1 MDDAML
7 VRLELIHERLS
18 NLMAQSTA
26 MGTVTEEKLA
36 KQIQLIEEC
45 DSKLTQEIY
54 FYIEKCS
61 QVSSERLKT
70 FTKTQFQSEEWRVEM
85 KALLKNPSVT
95 LTTAKLPKLAL
106 PKFKGETLRWAEFW
120 DRFKSNVHDKS
131 LPDAEKMA
139 YLVGCLDA
147 EALQAVEGL
156 GITELNY
163 NVTLEILKERFG
175 NQQKVIDAHYDAI
188 NNVQRATH
196 HATDCRA
203 NLNMIERHLRVLQSL
218 GETINGNHLRS
229 TILSKFPEKVVYEL
243 HLLTLTDNIDNIRS
257 GLQKII
263 TAMESAKESPVPSSS
278 DNIST
283 AALHIT
289 THQKKGKQENKR
301 ISHKRG
307 FLKRK
312 LLENTEK
319 MSKNKKPKMAC
330 IFCQGAHY
338 NASCT
343 VVQDIND
350 RKKKLGKRCY
360 ICFKE
365 GHRTTTC
372 HNRKPCFFCKGSH
385 NQALCPQKPGHN
397 NIELS
402 MASMSLSKHNDI
414 NIKHNYCS
422 YLQTAIVEVGP
433 KNSNRTKTRRLIL
446 DNGSGRSYITRKL
459 AKELDLVADQEDELM
474 VFVFGAD
481 DPVNISS
488 PSVDIQIITRR
499 GIRRV
504 IRVNIVRRITNYLGP
519 PMSMDGI
526 DGVDVVADDGSASE
540 EPQLLMGGDYYYS
553 FHRKEMLLLKDHLY
567 LINTDFGWMIAGKV
581 LQEEK
586 NNTLSVIMYCQCQE
600 SVIPY
605 FVTPDL
611 PLREPDIR
619 FLWALESI
627 GIVDS
632 PKITREEEA
641 IKHFNET
648 VKYEDKRYQVK
659 WPWITY
665 PPDLP
670 TNYGL
675 AYGRLSSLIK
685 RLEHDAME
693 EYDSILREQL
703 TVGVIEVID
712 PSEIDSKTHPVH
724 YLAHHIILPKGK
736 KGRVVY
742 DGSAK
747 LKNSKSLNE
756 CMYRGPSML
765 EDLTAL
771 LLRFR
776 VNKIG
781 ITADV
786 EKAFLQVGLQQ
797 EDRDVTRFLWLKDP
811 KQGVTE
817 KNLLHLR
824 FCRVPFGVISS
835 PFLLTAT
842 IRHHLSKGDQHLMS
856 EIAERTYV
864 DNLVTGTDTLEEAR
878 ELVNKTR
885 ATFTELSMNIREW
898 TSNNKRLL
906 KTIPKQFRS
915 KDTESTKVLGLTW
928 HIGKDTLKLRLGDVL
943 SDTKQDNTTTT
954 KRGILR
960 TLASLYDPCGF
971 AAPLILPAKLL
982 LQELW
987 KRKEKWDSQLPEDL
1001 EEEWQKA
1008 VSALQ
1013 TAAEIE
1019 IPRHVGLSPNEDTEC
1034 ELHCFTDA
1042 SKRAYS
1048 AVVYLRI
1055 VNKKEVSTKV
1065 MLIMA
1070 KSRVTPINHSED
1082 LKIPKLEL
1090 LGFVIGKRLL
1100 TYVKNTLRIEL
1111 KRLCLWSDSEI
1122 VLYWMKSDKLLPP
1135 FVCRRINEIK
1145 QNKDIEPRYVNTELN
1160 PADLATRPEL
1170 WHTKKELWFN
1180 GPQFLSLSEEGW
1192 PKLQEHGQS
1201 ALFAGTDSIIDTTS
1215 SQAEESVRGTI
1226 EQEITEGMTIDIE
1239 NIEDNGQMQV
1249 SATGADINCA
1259 EIKNLQKLHF
1269 PQEAAGKKTSLFR
1282 NLGLFVDMDGLLRC
1296 KGRLMNTMCSYDTKY
1311 PILIPKNSEFTDRL
1325 ILETHQRYYHVGAP
1339 HTLSIIRQ
1347 KYWIPQGRAKVQR
1360 IIRKCQQCIKH
1371 GGGPYKLPST
1381 PALPAERANYSA
1393 PFTYTGMD
1401 YFGPILVMEN
1411 GQMIKRWICL
1421 YTCLAVR
1428 AIHME
1433 VVKDLT
1439 AEECLLAMRRFI
1451 STRGRPELIVSDN
1464 ALQFKLTAELLAN
1477 TYFMDNKIR
1486 WKFIPQLSP
1495 WHGGFYER
1503 LVGIVKNC
1511 MKRTLAKRVLND
1523 SQLSTVIKEIEA
1535 VTNSRPLTCVG
1546 SDIEYLLRPTDFLTY
1561 GKCIAIEPSI
1571 QNSYPGGSVT
1581 KENLVEGWKKGRIM
1595 LEEFKRMFL
1604 GQYLCSLRE
1613 RYQHSHKEPRVK
1625 TNRSPHIGDIVQIKG
1640 DSKNR
1645 ENWKVGKI
1653 ISLKRGADGEC
1664 RVAKVNVEGK
1674 EFIRSIGHLYP
1685 LEVEEARLEDSGT
1698 EERIQVNPD
1707 VLEAEE
1713 SSLQGSTEISEIESR
1728 YPERESTEQMPLE
1741 TAVEDDVRLET
1752 NGLDKILTPEE
1763 LIQENGIGEQ
1773 GKVVSEGDED
1783 VERVETVS
1791 DVNEGRSRR
1800 AAAVRAREKIAQW
1813 TSQLITLL

>member
-7 VRLELIHERLS
+7 VRLELIHERIVS
-18 NLMAQSTA
+18 LMAQSATREA
-26 MGTVTEEKLA
+26 VTEDELT
-36 KQIQLIEEC
+36 KQIQLVEEC
-45 DSKLTQEIY
+45 SSRLTQELH
-54 FYIEKCS
+54 FYIEKGS
-61 QVSSERLKT
+61 QISSESLKK
-70 FTKTQFQSEEWRVEM
+70 FTKTQFQSDEWRVEM
-85 KALLKNPSVT
+85 KALLKNSSVT
-95 LTTAKLPKLAL
+95 LNTAKLPKLSL

-120 DRFKSNVHDKS
+120 DRFKSNVHDKA

-139 YLVGCLDA
+139 YLVGCLEE

-188 NNVQRATH
+188 NNLQRAAH
-196 HATDCRA
+196 HATECRV
-203 NLNMIERHLRVLQSL
+203 NFNMIERHLRILQSL
-218 GETINGNHLRS
+218 GETVNGNHLRS

-278 DNIST
+278 DKIST

-289 THQKKGKQENKR
+289 THQTKGKQDYKR
-301 ISHKRG
+301 ISHKKG

-312 LLENTEK
+312 LPENTERLRIS
-319 MSKNKKPKMAC
+319 M
-330 IFCQGAHY
+330 
-338 NASCT
+338 T
-343 VVQDIND
+343 
-350 RKKKLGKRCY
+350 GKRNSAKDVT
-360 ICFKE
+360 FAS
-365 GHRTTTC
+365 
-372 HNRKPCFFCKGSH
+372 RKDIEQQHVTIGSH
-385 NQALCPQKPGHN
+385 VTSAKE
-397 NIELS
+397 I
-402 MASMSLSKHNDI
+402 I
-414 NIKHNYCS
+414 IKLYVHKS
-422 YLQTAIVEVGP
+422 QTAIVEVGQ
-433 KNSNRTKTRRLIL
+433 KNSNRTKTRRLML

-459 AKELDLVADQEDELM
+459 AKELDLAADQEDELM

-488 PSVDIQIITRR
+488 PSADIQIITRR
-499 GIRRV
+499 GIRRD
-504 IRVNIVRRITNYLGP
+504 IRVNIVRRIANYLGP

-526 DGVDVVADDGSASE
+526 DGVDVVADDGSARE
-540 EPQLLMGGDYYYS
+540 EPQLLIGGDYCYS
-553 FHRKEMLLLKDHLY
+553 FYRKEMLLLKEHLY

-581 LQEEK
+581 QQEEK
-586 NNTLSVIMYCQCQE
+586 NNTLSVIMYCQCQG

-675 AYGRLSSLIK
+675 AYGRLSSLIR
-685 RLEHDAME
+685 RLEQDAME

-703 TVGVIEVID
+703 TAGVIEVID
-712 PSEIDSKTHPVH
+712 PSEIVSKTHPVH

-842 IRHHLSKGDQHLMS
+842 IRHHLSQGDQNLMS

-898 TSNNKRLL
+898 TSNNKLLL
-906 KTIPKQFRS
+906 KSIPKQFRS

-928 HIGKDTLKLRLGDVL
+928 HMRKDTLKLRLGDVL
-943 SDTKQDNTTTT
+943 SDTQQDKTTTT

-987 KRKEKWDSQLPEDL
+987 RRKEKWDSQLPEDL
-1001 EEEWQKA
+1001 KEEWQKA

-1013 TAAEIE
+1013 TADEIE
-1019 IPRHVGLSPNEDTEC
+1019 IPRYVGLSPNEDTEC

-1055 VNKKEVSTKV
+1055 VNKEDKSTKV
-1065 MLIMA
+1065 RLIMA
-1070 KSRVTPINHSED
+1070 KSRVTPINHTED

-1100 TYVKNTLRIEL
+1100 TYVKNTLRIDL

-1122 VLYWMKSDKLLPP
+1122 VLYWMKSEKLLPP

-1201 ALFAGTDSIIDTTS
+1201 VLFAGTDSIIDTMETDMS
-1215 SQAEESVRGTI
+1215 SQAEESVRGSI
-1226 EQEITEGMTIDIE
+1226 EQENTEGMTIDIE

-1249 SATGADINCA
+1249 SATGVDFNCT

-1269 PQEAAGKKTSLFR
+1269 PQEAAGKKTSLSR

-1325 ILETHQRYYHVGAP
+1325 ILETHQRYYHVGTP
-1339 HTLSIIRQ
+1339 HTLCIIRQ

-1360 IIRKCQQCIKH
+1360 IIRKCQQCVKH
-1371 GGGPYKLPST
+1371 GGGPYKLPPT

-1393 PFTYTGMD
+1393 PFTYTGID
-1401 YFGPILVMEN
+1401 YFGPILVTEN
-1411 GQMIKRWICL
+1411 GQMRKRWICL

-1451 STRGRPELIVSDN
+1451 STRGRPELIISDN
-1464 ALQFKLTAELLAN
+1464 ALQFKLTAELLSN

-1511 MKRTLAKRVLND
+1511 MKRTLEKRILND
-1523 SQLSTVIKEIEA
+1523 SQLSTVVKEIEA
-1535 VTNSRPLTCVG
+1535 VANSRPLTCVG
-1546 SDIEYLLRPTDFLTY
+1546 SDIEYVLRPADFLTY

-1571 QNSYPGGSVT
+1571 QNPYPGGSVT
-1581 KENLVEGWKKGRIM
+1581 KENLIEGWKKGQII

-1625 TNRSPHIGDIVQIKG
+1625 THQSPHIGDIVQMKG

-1653 ISLKRGADGEC
+1653 ISLERGADGEC

-1685 LEVEEARLEDSGT
+1685 LEVEEARLEVAGT
-1698 EERIQVNPD
+1698 QERIQVNPD
-1707 VLEAEE
+1707 VRETEE
-1713 SSLQGSTEISEIESR
+1713 SSLHGITEISEIETR
-1728 YPERESTEQMPLE
+1728 YPERESTEQVPPE
-1741 TAVEDDVRLET
+1741 IAVEDDVILET

-1763 LIQENGIGEQ
+1763 RVHENGIGEHS
-1773 GKVVSEGDED
+1773 KAVTEGDED
-1783 VERVETVS
+1783 VGRVETVS
-1791 DVNEGRSRR
+1791 NVNNERSRR

-1813 TSQLITLL
+1813 TSQLIALL

>member
-1 MDDAML
+1 
-7 VRLELIHERLS
+7 
-18 NLMAQSTA
+18 
-26 MGTVTEEKLA
+26 
-36 KQIQLIEEC
+36 
-45 DSKLTQEIY
+45 
-54 FYIEKCS
+54 
-61 QVSSERLKT
+61 
-70 FTKTQFQSEEWRVEM
+70 
-85 KALLKNPSVT
+85 
-95 LTTAKLPKLAL
+95 
-106 PKFKGETLRWAEFW
+106 
-120 DRFKSNVHDKS
+120 
-131 LPDAEKMA
+131 MA
-139 YLVGCLDA
+139 YLLGCLEG

-156 GITELNY
+156 GITARNY
-163 NVTLEILKERFG
+163 DVTLGILKGRFG

-188 NNVQRATH
+188 NNLQRAAH
-196 HATDCRA
+196 NATDCRA
-203 NLNMIERHLRVLQSL
+203 NFNMVERHLRVLQSL

-229 TILSKFPEKVVYEL
+229 AILSKFPEKVVYEL

-263 TAMESAKESPVPSSS
+263 TAMESAKESVPSSS
-278 DNIST
+278 EKIST

-289 THQKKGKQENKR
+289 TYQRKGKQDSRR
-301 ISHKRG
+301 ISHKKG
-307 FLKRK
+307 TLKRK
-312 LLENTEK
+312 LPDTEK
-319 MSKNKKPKMAC
+319 MSKNKKAKMAC
-330 IFCQGAHY
+330 IFCQGEHY

-343 VVQDIND
+343 VVKDVND

-360 ICFKE
+360 TCFKE
-365 GHRTTTC
+365 GHRTATC
-372 HNRKPCFFCKGSH
+372 HNRKPCYFCKGSH
-385 NQALCPQKPGHN
+385 NQALCPQKPGRSN
-397 NIELS
+397 NHIELS
-402 MASMSLSKHNDI
+402 MASVSSSKNNDI

-422 YLQTAIVEVGP
+422 YPQTAIVEVGQ
-433 KNSNRTKTRRLIL
+433 KNSKRTKTRRLIL

-459 AKELDLVADQEDELM
+459 AKELDLAADQEDELM

-488 PSVDIQIITRR
+488 PSADIQITTRR
-499 GIRRV
+499 GIRRD
-504 IRVNIVRRITNYLGP
+504 IRVNIVRRIANYCGP

-526 DGVDVVADDGSASE
+526 HGVDVIADDGSASE
-540 EPQLLMGGDYYYS
+540 EPQLLIGGDYCYS
-553 FHRKEMLLLKDHLY
+553 FYRKEMLLLKDHLY
-567 LINTDFGWMIAGKV
+567 LINTDFGWTIAGKV
-581 LQEEK
+581 LQEEN

-605 FVTPDL
+605 YVTPDL

-659 WPWITY
+659 WPWIIY

-675 AYGRLSSLIK
+675 AYGRLSSLIR
-685 RLEHDAME
+685 RLEQDAME
-693 EYDSILREQL
+693 EYESILKEQL
-703 TVGVIEVID
+703 AAGVIEVID

-842 IRHHLSKGDQHLMS
+842 IRHHLSKGDQNLMS
-856 EIAERTYV
+856 KIAERTYV

-878 ELVNKTR
+878 DLVNKTR

-898 TSNNKRLL
+898 TSNNKLLL
-906 KTIPKQFRS
+906 KSIPKQFRS

-928 HIGKDTLKLRLGDVL
+928 HMGKDTLKLRLGDML
-943 SDTKQDNTTTT
+943 SDTKQDKTTTT

-1008 VSALQ
+1008 VSAIK

-1048 AVVYLRI
+1048 AVVYLRL
-1055 VNKKEVSTKV
+1055 VNKKEKGTKV
-1065 MLIMA
+1065 MFIMA
-1070 KSRVTPINHSED
+1070 KSRVTPINHTED

-1122 VLYWMKSDKLLPP
+1122 VLYWMKSEKLLPP

-1170 WHTKKELWFN
+1170 WLTKKELWFN

-1192 PKLQEHGQS
+1192 PKLQEHSQS
-1201 ALFAGTDSIIDTTS
+1201 ALFAGTDSIMDTMEMDLS
-1215 SQAEESVRGTI
+1215 SQVEESIRGTI
-1226 EQEITEGMTIDIE
+1226 EQENTEGMTIDIE

-1249 SATGADINCA
+1249 SAIGVDTNCT
-1259 EIKNLQKLHF
+1259 EIKNLQKLYF
-1269 PQEAAGKKTSLFR
+1269 PQEAAGKKTSLSR

-1325 ILETHQRYYHVGAP
+1325 ILETHQKYYHVGAP
-1339 HTLSIIRQ
+1339 HILSIIRQ

-1371 GGGPYKLPST
+1371 GGGPYKLPPT

-1393 PFTYTGMD
+1393 PFTYTGID
-1401 YFGPILVMEN
+1401 YFGPIFVTDDGHMR
-1411 GQMIKRWICL
+1411 KRWICL

-1451 STRGRPELIVSDN
+1451 STRGKPELIVSDN

-1477 TYFMDNKIR
+1477 TYFVDNKIR

-1503 LVGIVKNC
+1503 LVGVVKNC
-1511 MKRTLAKRVLND
+1511 MKRTLEKRVLND
-1523 SQLSTVIKEIEA
+1523 SQLGTVVKEIEA
-1535 VTNSRPLTCVG
+1535 VANSRPLTCVG
-1546 SDIEYLLRPTDFLTY
+1546 SDIEYVLRPADFLTY

-1571 QNSYPGGSVT
+1571 QNPHPGGTVT
-1581 KENLVEGWKKGRIM
+1581 KENLIEGWKKGRVI

-1625 TNRSPHIGDIVQIKG
+1625 TNQSPHIGDIVQIKG

-1653 ISLKRGADGEC
+1653 ISLERGADGES

-1685 LEVEEARLEDSGT
+1685 LEVEEATLEDPGT

-1707 VLEAEE
+1707 VRETEE
-1713 SSLQGSTEISEIESR
+1713 SSLQEIAEISEIETR
-1728 YPERESTEQMPLE
+1728 CPERESTEQMPQE
-1741 TAVEDDVRLET
+1741 IAVEDDVTLET
-1752 NGLDKILTPEE
+1752 NGSDKMLTPVERV
-1763 LIQENGIGEQ
+1763 QRNGSVERAN
-1773 GKVVSEGDED
+1773 VVTEGDEE

-1791 DVNEGRSRR
+1791 NPNEERMRR
-1800 AAAVRAREKIAQW
+1800 AAAVRARERIAQW
-1813 TSQLITLL
+1813 TSQLIALL

>member
-1 MDDAML
+1 MDDPML
-7 VRLELIHERLS
+7 VRVQLIHERLA
-18 NLMAQSTA
+18 NLLKQSAA
-26 MGTVTEEKLA
+26 MEAVTEDDLN
-36 KQIQLIEEC
+36 KQIQKVEEC
-45 DSKLTQEIY
+45 NSKLTQEIH
-54 FYIEKCS
+54 FYLEKS
-61 QVSSERLKT
+61 KQPSSESLKM
-70 FTKTQFQSEEWRVEM
+70 FTQTQFQAEEWKVEM
-85 KALLKNPSVT
+85 KSLMKGHSSVT
-95 LTTAKLPKLAL
+95 QSTAKLPKLTL
-106 PKFKGETLRWAEFW
+106 PTFKGDTLRWAEFW
-120 DRFKSNVHDKS
+120 DRYKSNVHDKD
-131 LPDAEKMA
+131 LPDSEKMA
-139 YLVGCLDA
+139 YLLGCLEG

-156 GITELNY
+156 GITARNY
-163 NVTLEILKERFG
+163 DVTLGILKGRFG

-188 NNVQRATH
+188 NNLQRAAH
-196 HATDCRA
+196 NATDCRA
-203 NLNMIERHLRVLQSL
+203 NFNMVERHLRVLQSL

-229 TILSKFPEKVVYEL
+229 AILSKFPEKVVYEL

-263 TAMESAKESPVPSSS
+263 TAMESAKESVPSSS
-278 DNIST
+278 EKIST

-289 THQKKGKQENKR
+289 TYQRKGKQDSRR
-301 ISHKRG
+301 ISHKKG
-307 FLKRK
+307 TLKRK
-312 LLENTEK
+312 LPDTEK
-319 MSKNKKPKMAC
+319 MSKNKKAKMAC
-330 IFCQGAHY
+330 IFCQGEHY

-343 VVQDIND
+343 VVKDVND

-360 ICFKE
+360 TCFKE
-365 GHRTTTC
+365 GHRTATC
-372 HNRKPCFFCKGSH
+372 HNRKPCYFCKGSH
-385 NQALCPQKPGHN
+385 NQALCPQKPGRSN
-397 NIELS
+397 NHIELS
-402 MASMSLSKHNDI
+402 MASVSSSKNNDI

-422 YLQTAIVEVGP
+422 YPQTAIVEVGQ
-433 KNSNRTKTRRLIL
+433 KNSKKTKTRRLIL

-459 AKELDLVADQEDELM
+459 AKELDLAADQEDELM

-488 PSVDIQIITRR
+488 PSADIQITTRR
-499 GIRRV
+499 GIRRD
-504 IRVNIVRRITNYLGP
+504 IRVNIVRRIANYCGP

-526 DGVDVVADDGSASE
+526 HGVDVIADDGSASE
-540 EPQLLMGGDYYYS
+540 EPQLLIGGDYCYS
-553 FHRKEMLLLKDHLY
+553 FYRKEMLLLKDHLY
-567 LINTDFGWMIAGKV
+567 LINTDFGWTIAGKV
-581 LQEEK
+581 LQEEN

-605 FVTPDL
+605 YVTPDL

-659 WPWITY
+659 WPWIIY

-670 TNYGL
+670 TNYGP
-675 AYGRLSSLIK
+675 AYGRLSSLIR
-685 RLEHDAME
+685 RLEQDAME
-693 EYDSILREQL
+693 EYESILKEQL
-703 TVGVIEVID
+703 AAGVIEVID

-842 IRHHLSKGDQHLMS
+842 IRHHLSKGDQNLMS
-856 EIAERTYV
+856 KIAERTYV

-878 ELVNKTR
+878 DLVNKTR

-898 TSNNKRLL
+898 TSNNKLLL
-906 KTIPKQFRS
+906 KSIPKQFRS

-928 HIGKDTLKLRLGDVL
+928 HMGKDTLKLRLGDML
-943 SDTKQDNTTTT
+943 SDTKQDKTTTT

-1008 VSALQ
+1008 VSAIK

-1048 AVVYLRI
+1048 AVVYLRL
-1055 VNKKEVSTKV
+1055 VNKKEKGTKV
-1065 MLIMA
+1065 MFIMA
-1070 KSRVTPINHSED
+1070 KSRVTPINHTED

-1122 VLYWMKSDKLLPP
+1122 VLYWMKSEKLLPP

-1170 WHTKKELWFN
+1170 WLTKKELWFN

-1192 PKLQEHGQS
+1192 PKLQEHSQS
-1201 ALFAGTDSIIDTTS
+1201 ALFAGTDSIMDTMEMDLS
-1215 SQAEESVRGTI
+1215 SQVEESIRGTI
-1226 EQEITEGMTIDIE
+1226 EQENTEGMTIDIE

-1249 SATGADINCA
+1249 VQS
-1259 EIKNLQKLHF
+1259 
-1269 PQEAAGKKTSLFR
+1269 PKK
-1282 NLGLFVDMDGLLRC
+1282 
-1296 KGRLMNTMCSYDTKY
+1296 
-1311 PILIPKNSEFTDRL
+1311 I
-1325 ILETHQRYYHVGAP
+1325 
-1339 HTLSIIRQ
+1339 
-1347 KYWIPQGRAKVQR
+1347 
-1360 IIRKCQQCIKH
+1360 
-1371 GGGPYKLPST
+1371 
-1381 PALPAERANYSA
+1381 
-1393 PFTYTGMD
+1393 
-1401 YFGPILVMEN
+1401 
-1411 GQMIKRWICL
+1411 
-1421 YTCLAVR
+1421 
-1428 AIHME
+1428 
-1433 VVKDLT
+1433 
-1439 AEECLLAMRRFI
+1439 
-1451 STRGRPELIVSDN
+1451 
-1464 ALQFKLTAELLAN
+1464 
-1477 TYFMDNKIR
+1477 
-1486 WKFIPQLSP
+1486 
-1495 WHGGFYER
+1495 
-1503 LVGIVKNC
+1503 
-1511 MKRTLAKRVLND
+1511 
-1523 SQLSTVIKEIEA
+1523 
-1535 VTNSRPLTCVG
+1535 
-1546 SDIEYLLRPTDFLTY
+1546 
-1561 GKCIAIEPSI
+1561 
-1571 QNSYPGGSVT
+1571 
-1581 KENLVEGWKKGRIM
+1581 
-1595 LEEFKRMFL
+1595 
-1604 GQYLCSLRE
+1604 
-1613 RYQHSHKEPRVK
+1613 
-1625 TNRSPHIGDIVQIKG
+1625 
-1640 DSKNR
+1640 
-1645 ENWKVGKI
+1645 
-1653 ISLKRGADGEC
+1653 
-1664 RVAKVNVEGK
+1664 
-1674 EFIRSIGHLYP
+1674 
-1685 LEVEEARLEDSGT
+1685 
-1698 EERIQVNPD
+1698 
-1707 VLEAEE
+1707 
-1713 SSLQGSTEISEIESR
+1713 
-1728 YPERESTEQMPLE
+1728 
-1741 TAVEDDVRLET
+1741 
-1752 NGLDKILTPEE
+1752 
-1763 LIQENGIGEQ
+1763 
-1773 GKVVSEGDED
+1773 
-1783 VERVETVS
+1783 
-1791 DVNEGRSRR
+1791 
-1800 AAAVRAREKIAQW
+1800 
-1813 TSQLITLL
+1813 